1 MATIKKDTL
10 HPENEP
16 EVDIYPKT
24 SIDQVENLQANLDA
38 LNGDIANANSEISA
52 VSNRVYANERNI
64 TDLQQDVDKNIMDI
78 ATAESNIQG
87 LQGSVSTIAEK
98 VDTTET
104 ELVQLTEQVERVGN
118 QTNEN
123 TSDISNLNTAY
134 NSYNDYTIVSNGF
147 LLTYLSGKQIELPIK
162 AGTNV
167 TFSKYP
173 GSNQIIINSTGGSV
187 PDNIALL
194 DAANTFTAQN
204 TFNKLTYFKDNV
216 FFQNIPASFED
227 STRKLKLLLN
237 YNGFIKSNRDTGNT
251 YNITF
256 PNQTGTIALTTDI
269 PSLADYPTTI
279 FFNNYNAGIG
289 YKDISTGTIKTVVST
304 DNNGAQIVLGDSNT
318 GLTLATNARPKV
330 LEDSTVKEVAYVSDI
345 PNTSSFPTLAGNN
358 KWAGDNIF
366 DGFSK
371 SIRVNG
377 LFQVSGDEELISAT
391 YNQVSY
397 DGFNI
402 AYMDG
407 ENQNIFHIGIDF
419 ENKARFGFDKYDGSS
434 YNLYIP
440 EKDGTIALLSDIPST
455 SSFPTLTGNNTW
467 AGKNIFNNGITTGIT
482 KYADYITYRQYIFN
496 FPNKNGT
503 LALVEDI
510 PSGTSQDFST
520 YSDYE
525 VVDKGFLLTYVDGS
539 KFELPIKAG
548 TNVTFSKYP
557 NTNQVVINATG
568 GNGGGDVYTSA
579 NNTFTGNNYFN
590 GQVICANNK
599 GLDIKS
605 GVGTYR
611 FIGLDNDCGIT
622 IIKPDLKIYRLVIP
636 DKNGTLSTVE
646 DIPIS
651 LMYSS
656 SRLGVNSVDFP
667 FNIDKNYFFT
677 ITMTNTGESKSFIY
691 AKGINATYTIVVN
704 SSTSFEVKLDATGS
718 STRLIFTNKSNADP
732 FVVRAEI
739 SN

>member
-16 EVDIYPKT
+16 KVDIYPKT

-38 LNGDIANANSEISA
+38 LNGDIANANGEI
-52 VSNRVYANERNI
+52 ANIANK
-64 TDLQQDVDKNIMDI
+64 VGDI
-78 ATAESNIQG
+78 NKD
-87 LQGSVSTIAEK
+87 VSTLK
-98 VDTTET
+98 YNDTN
-104 ELVQLTEQVERVGN
+104 QDRRIQVL
-118 QTNEN
+118 EN
-123 TSDISNLNTAY
+123 TSGTTINRVEIAENNISDIRDDITVLNTAY
-134 NSYNDYTIVSNGF
+134 GSYTDYTKVTNGF

-173 GSNQIIINSTGGSV
+173 GTNQIVINATGGSA
-187 PDNIALL
+187 PDNIAILS
-194 DAANTFTAQN
+194 A
-204 TFNKLTYFKDNV
+204 DNV
-216 FFQNIPASFED
+216 F
-227 STRKLKLLLN
+227 
-237 YNGFIKSNRDTGNT
+237 TGNNQFV
-251 YNITF
+251 NIRSIGILEFYGGDKQYRFSRTTSGFKFFIISGDIINSLLF
-256 PNQTGTIALTTDI
+256 PNRTGTLALVEDL
-269 PSLADYPTTI
+269 PKLADYPTTI

-289 YKDISTGTIKTVVST
+289 YKDTSTGTTKTVVST
-304 DNNGAQIVLGDSNT
+304 DNNGAQIVIGDSNT

-345 PNTSSFPTLAGNN
+345 PNTSSFPTLTGNNTWSGKNIFNNGITTGITKYADYITYRQYKFNFPNKNGTLALVEDIPNTSSFPTLAGNN
-358 KWAGDNIF
+358 KWTGDNIF

-407 ENQNIFHIGIDF
+407 ENQNIFHIGLDF

-440 EKDGTIALLSDIPST
+440 EKDGTIALLSDIP
-455 SSFPTLTGNNTW
+455 
-467 AGKNIFNNGITTGIT
+467 
-482 KYADYITYRQYIFN
+482 
-496 FPNKNGT
+496 
-503 LALVEDI
+503 
-510 PSGTSQDFST
+510 
-520 YSDYE
+520 
-525 VVDKGFLLTYVDGS
+525 
-539 KFELPIKAG
+539 
-548 TNVTFSKYP
+548 
-557 NTNQVVINATG
+557 
-568 GNGGGDVYTSA
+568 
-579 NNTFTGNNYFN
+579 
-590 GQVICANNK
+590 
-599 GLDIKS
+599 
-605 GVGTYR
+605 
-611 FIGLDNDCGIT
+611 
-622 IIKPDLKIYRLVIP
+622 
-636 DKNGTLSTVE
+636 
-646 DIPIS
+646 IS
-651 LMYSS
+651 LMYRS

-667 FNIDKNYFFT
+667 FNTDKNYFFT

-691 AKGINATYTIVVN
+691 AKGISSTYTIVIN

-718 STRLIFTNKSNADP
+718 STRIIFTNKSNADP

>member
-10 HPENEP
+10 HPENES

-38 LNGDIANANSEISA
+38 LNGDIANANGEIANISA
-52 VSNRVYANERNI
+52 NVETIANRVE
-64 TDLQQDVDKNIMDI
+64 
-78 ATAESNIQG
+78 
-87 LQGSVSTIAEK
+87 IAENSIT
-98 VDTTET
+98 V
-104 ELVQLTEQVERVGN
+104 LT
-118 QTNEN
+118 
-123 TSDISNLNTAY
+123 TAY
-134 NSYNDYTIVSNGF
+134 ESYTDYTEVTNGF
-147 LLTYLSGKQIELPIK
+147 LLTYLSGRQIELPIK

-173 GSNQIIINSTGGSV
+173 GTNQIVINATGGSV

-194 DAANTFTAQN
+194 DANNTFSGSN
-204 TFNKLTYFKDNV
+204 TFSKLTYFNNQIALDINPISFNDYTKNMSLV
-216 FFQNIPASFED
+216 F
-227 STRKLKLLLN
+227 N
-237 YNGFIKSNRDTGNT
+237 YNGFIKRFVDTGNV
-251 YNITF
+251 YSINI
-256 PNQTGTIALTTDI
+256 PNKTGTIALTTDI
-269 PSLADYPTTI
+269 PTLADYPTTI

-289 YKDISTGTIKTVVST
+289 YKDTSTGTTKTVVST
-304 DNNGAQIVLGDSNT
+304 DNNGAQIVIGDSNT

-345 PNTSSFPTLAGNN
+345 PNTSSFATLAGNN
-358 KWAGDNIF
+358 KWTGDNIF

-440 EKDGTIALLSDIPST
+440 EKDGTIALLSDIPS
-455 SSFPTLTGNNTW
+455 
-467 AGKNIFNNGITTGIT
+467 
-482 KYADYITYRQYIFN
+482 
-496 FPNKNGT
+496 
-503 LALVEDI
+503 
-510 PSGTSQDFST
+510 GTSQDFSL

-525 VVDKGFLLTYVDGS
+525 IVDKGFMLTYADGS

-557 NTNQVVINATG
+557 GTNQIIINATG
-568 GNGGGDVYTSA
+568 GSGSGGDVYTST

-590 GQVICANNK
+590 GQVICAANK

-656 SRLGVNSVDFP
+656 SRLGENSLDFP

-691 AKGINATYTIVVN
+691 AKGITSTYTIVIN
-704 SSTSFEVKLDATGS
+704 ISTSFEVKLDATGS
-718 STRLIFTNKSNADP
+718 STRLIFTNKSNTDP

>member
-1 MATIKKDTL
+1 VDKGELKMAIKKDTL

-16 EVDIYPKT
+16 EIDIYPKT

-38 LNGDIANANSEISA
+38 LNGDLANVNGEIANIANK
-52 VSNRVYANERNI
+52 VG
-64 TDLQQDVDKNIMDI
+64 DI
-78 ATAESNIQG
+78 NKD
-87 LQGSVSTIAEK
+87 VSTLK
-98 VDTTET
+98 YNDTN
-104 ELVQLTEQVERVGN
+104 QDRRIQVL
-118 QTNEN
+118 EN
-123 TSDISNLNTAY
+123 TSGTTINRVEIAENNISDIRDDITVLNTAY
-134 NSYNDYTIVSNGF
+134 GSYTDYTKVTNGF

-173 GSNQIIINSTGGSV
+173 GTNQIVINATGGSV
-187 PDNIALL
+187 PDNIAILS
-194 DAANTFTAQN
+194 A
-204 TFNKLTYFKDNV
+204 DNV
-216 FFQNIPASFED
+216 F
-227 STRKLKLLLN
+227 
-237 YNGFIKSNRDTGNT
+237 TGNNQFV
-251 YNITF
+251 NIRSIGILEFYGGDKQYRFSRTTSGFKFFIISGDNINSLLF
-256 PNQTGTIALTTDI
+256 PNRTGTLALVEDL
-269 PSLADYPTTI
+269 PKLADYPTTI

-289 YKDISTGTIKTVVST
+289 YKDTSTGTTKTVVST
-304 DNNGAQIVLGDSNT
+304 DNNGAQIVIGDSNT

-358 KWAGDNIF
+358 KWTGDNIF

-407 ENQNIFHIGIDF
+407 ENQNIFHIGLDF

-440 EKDGTIALLSDIPST
+440 EKDGTIALLSDIP
-455 SSFPTLTGNNTW
+455 
-467 AGKNIFNNGITTGIT
+467 
-482 KYADYITYRQYIFN
+482 
-496 FPNKNGT
+496 
-503 LALVEDI
+503 
-510 PSGTSQDFST
+510 
-520 YSDYE
+520 
-525 VVDKGFLLTYVDGS
+525 
-539 KFELPIKAG
+539 
-548 TNVTFSKYP
+548 
-557 NTNQVVINATG
+557 
-568 GNGGGDVYTSA
+568 
-579 NNTFTGNNYFN
+579 
-590 GQVICANNK
+590 
-599 GLDIKS
+599 
-605 GVGTYR
+605 
-611 FIGLDNDCGIT
+611 
-622 IIKPDLKIYRLVIP
+622 
-636 DKNGTLSTVE
+636 
-646 DIPIS
+646 IS

-667 FNIDKNYFFT
+667 FNTDKNYFFT

-691 AKGINATYTIVVN
+691 AKGTNATYTIVIN